1 MNFLSLR
8 SDFPV
13 LQNNPKLIYLD
24 SAATSLKPASV
35 IETMDAYYE
44 EFTANTGRGSHRL
57 ARLATE
63 NFEKARADVA
73 GFVGAKEGGL
83 VFTKNVTEAVNLA
96 AVSLERMGHFKPGD
110 EIVVGFFEHHAN
122 LLPWQ
127 QLCERTGAKLKFA
140 KLRPDFTLDMEDL
153 RQKVTKKTKLVSIA
167 HVSNTVASI
176 QNAKEIAKIAHEG
189 GGSGALCFVDGAQ
202 AVPHLEVDVKKT
214 GADFYGF
221 SSHKMLGPTG
231 IGALWAKEELLAKM
245 PPFNFGGGIIK
256 SVSFGKTV
264 FADGRSKF
272 EPGTQPIAEAL
283 GFGEAC
289 RYLKKLGIAEVRNH
303 EKKLTARCLEALGQ
317 VEGLDMHCPRDPEK
331 QAGVILF
338 GVQGVDPLD
347 LGVALDEGR
356 NIAVRTGFMCAEP
369 IVRSVNPKGLV
380 RASFYV
386 YNTTG
391 EIDALAEGVAAISRH
406 FG

>member
-1 MNFLSLR
+1 MNILNLR

-24 SAATSLKPASV
+24 SAATSLKPRAV
-35 IETMDAYYE
+35 IEAMDAYYN
-44 EFTANTGRGSHRL
+44 EFSANTGRGSHRL
-57 ARLATE
+57 ARAATE
-63 NFEKARADVA
+63 KFEQARKEVA
-73 GFVGAKEGGL
+73 AFVGAKESGL
-83 VFTKNVTEAVNLA
+83 VFTKNTTEAVNLA

-122 LLPWQ
+122 LIPWQ
-127 QLCERTGAKLKFA
+127 QLCGRTGAKLKVV
-140 KLRPDFTLDMEDL
+140 KLNPDFTLDMHDL
-153 RQKVTKKTKLVSIA
+153 RAKVTKKTKMVSVA
-167 HVSNTVASI
+167 QVSNTVASI
-176 QNAKEIAKIAHEG
+176 QPVKEIAKIAHDA
-189 GGSGALCFVDGAQ
+189 GALCFIDGAQ
-202 AVPHLEVDVKKT
+202 AVPHLEVDVKKI

-231 IGALWAKEELLAKM
+231 IGALYAREELLAKM

-256 SVSFGKTV
+256 SVAFEKTV
-264 FADGRSKF
+264 FAAGRGKF

-289 RYLKKLGIAEVRNH
+289 GYLKKLGLADVRDH
-303 EKKLTARCLEALGQ
+303 EKKLTARALEALGQ
-317 VEGLDMHCPRDPEK
+317 IKGLKMHCPQNLER

-338 GVQGVDPLD
+338 DVKGLDPLD

-369 IVRSVNPKGLV
+369 MVRSINPKGLV
-380 RASFYV
+380 RASFYA
-386 YNTTG
+386 YNTIE
-391 EIDALAEGVAAISRH
+391 EIDALASEVTAITWH
-406 FG
+406 FR